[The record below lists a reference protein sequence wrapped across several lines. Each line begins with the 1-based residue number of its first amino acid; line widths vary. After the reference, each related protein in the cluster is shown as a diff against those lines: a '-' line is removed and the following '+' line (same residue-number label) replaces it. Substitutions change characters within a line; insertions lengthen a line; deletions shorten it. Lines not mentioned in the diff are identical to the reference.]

1 MNSHERLW
9 RTLGWSLVA
18 AGLTVSAPA
27 FSQDDDTA
35 AEFADE
41 VIEEIITTGS
51 KLRRDEFTSI
61 SPVQVIGGQDS
72 IKIGTVDAASMI
84 AESPFVFGTQLDGS
98 TNSGSTTGAVEGV
111 PASGPGSATV
121 SLRGLGAERTLLLV
135 NGRRLSP
142 SGVRGAPV
150 APDLNLIPSSMIDRI
165 EILTDGASSIYGADA
180 VAGVANIILRKEF
193 EGIEL
198 RAFGTSPEQSGGEET
213 LISFI
218 GGASNDNSNFT
229 VAAEYFNR
237 DHIMASDRTDWNSC
251 LLNIEVAPDGTTY
264 KHCEDGRP
272 DNAAFISS
280 AGFVY
285 YTPGSTD
292 LGIMDWSTSDG
303 SNLFLGRTGQG
314 VDEAGNLTG
323 SASETPYNLQQE
335 ELDTQ
340 LQGDVQRV
348 NLYLTG
354 KYELSS
360 SSSLYLEGS
369 YTQRQNQGIFTSE
382 QAFPAIPHMI
392 PQTDANGNV
401 IVEADDIP
409 WATDQND
416 PNEFLDD
423 DVTPNPMFGACDSTV
438 SATPVGAGAFPCAG
452 ILMTAAG
459 EPILV
464 DNPLNPFD
472 AERALPVYSLK
483 GLSQERTTD
492 IDNFRLVVG
501 VEGDFG
507 TGWFEDRGWFYDAF
521 VSLEENSGTSVQAG
535 MLEPNIR
542 ESIDTLH
549 MNTATGNLECGLPRT
564 AGGFGFLTP
573 AECVV
578 IDWFAPSLFDVDGS
592 QHVFATQAESDFVFG
607 NVINTTEIKQQHYS
621 GLISGELFDL
631 PAGPAAMAFGVEYRE
646 NSISSS
652 NDLVRSLGLSASEA
666 ADIEG
671 DTIGATWIADAY
683 AELEMP
689 LHDMFVINLSGRYT
703 EEKNFGDETTWSA
716 KAQFSP
722 VDWFRIRATAGT
734 TFRAPNLREQF
745 LAGQAG
751 VLAGGSDPCVVPA
764 TAVVGGVYDAA
775 SDPRSARVL
784 ANCIQ
789 DGTDPEALGLQA
801 NVLIPTNTGGSGDI
815 SAETSDSVTFGFV
828 FSQPWSDGFDLDFG
842 ITYFD
847 IEVNDTVEELDSA
860 TILTRCYND
869 EDNLASPFCSRVTR
883 AGVNPENNTV
893 GRVDASFVNLGLV
906 TSSGYDINVR
916 YVDDF
921 SVGNKF
927 WDLQATL
934 TATNYDEQL
943 QQIDD
948 DSPVNNLVGEAGSPE
963 WSWIARV
970 DLNTGNWGLTY
981 RARYIDG
988 FALDDED
995 ITQSTNRTRR
1005 DPCRIL
1011 GGPADCFDKHSG
1023 PSKIYHDLSATYVR
1037 DDWSMSL
1044 GVKNLFDNEPPLIT
1058 QGSGPSRFNYIVQ
1071 STYDLYGRRAFLNV
1085 QKNF

>member
-1 MNSHERLW
+1 MNSHARLW
-9 RTLGWSLVA
+9 RTLGWSFVA
-18 AGLTVSAPA
+18 AGLTVSGPV
-27 FSQDDDTA
+27 FSQEDDSA
-35 AEFADE
+35 AEAAE
-41 VIEEIITTGS
+41 AVVEEIVVTGS
-51 KLRRDEFTSI
+51 KLRRDEFSSI

-72 IKIGTVDAASMI
+72 VKIGTVDVTQMI

-98 TNSGSTTGAVEGV
+98 TNSGATTGAVEGV

-150 APDLNLIPSSMIDRI
+150 APDLNLIPSAMVDRI

-180 VAGVANIILRKEF
+180 VAGVANIILRTEF

-198 RAFGTSPEQSGGEET
+198 RAFGTAPEQGGGEET

-218 GGASNDNSNFT
+218 GGASNDRSNFT

-237 DHIMASDRTDWNSC
+237 DHIFASERTDWNEC
-251 LLNIEVAPDGTTY
+251 LKQIEVAPDGTEY
-264 KHCEDGRP
+264 SHCQSTAP

-280 AGFVY
+280 QGFIY

-292 LGIMDWSTSDG
+292 LDIMDWSTADAT
-303 SNLFLGRTGQG
+303 NLYLGRTEQG
-314 VDEAGNLTG
+314 VDLPGNLTG
-323 SASETPYNLQQE
+323 NASETPYNLQQE
-335 ELDTQ
+335 NLDTQ
-340 LQGDVQRV
+340 LQGDVQRI
-348 NLYLTG
+348 NLYMTG
-354 KYELSS
+354 NYELSATS
-360 SSSLYLEGS
+360 NLYLEGS
-369 YTQRQNQGIFTSE
+369 YTQRQNKGVFTSE
-382 QAFPAIPHMI
+382 QVFPAIPHEI
-392 PQTDANGNV
+392 FQTNVDGN
-401 IVEADDIP
+401 IVVD
-409 WATDQND
+409 
-416 PNEFLDD
+416 
-423 DVTPNPMFGACDSTV
+423 
-438 SATPVGAGAFPCAG
+438 GAGV
-452 ILMTAAG
+452 
-459 EPILV
+459 PIMV

-472 AERALPVYSLK
+472 AERALPVYSMK
-483 GLSQERTTD
+483 GLSQERVTD
-492 IDNFRLVVG
+492 IDNFRLVAG

-507 TGWFEDRGWFYDAF
+507 MGWFSDRGWFYDAF
-521 VSLEENSGTSVQAG
+521 VSLEENSGTSIQAG
-535 MLEPNIR
+535 MLEPHIR

-549 MNTATGNLECGLPRT
+549 VNAAGDLECGLPRT

-621 GLISGELFDL
+621 GLITGEIFDM
-631 PAGPAAMAFGVEYRE
+631 PAGPAAMAFGVEYRV
-646 NSISSS
+646 NSINSA
-652 NDLVRSLGLSASEA
+652 NDLVRSLGLSASESS
-666 ADIEG
+666 DVEG
-671 DTIGATWIADAY
+671 DTIGSTWIADAY
-683 AELEMP
+683 AEIEFP
-689 LHDMFVINLSGRYT
+689 IHDTFTLNLSGRYT
-703 EEKNFGDETTWSA
+703 EEKNFGDETTWSV
-716 KAQFSP
+716 KAQFAP
-722 VDWFRIRATAGT
+722 VDWFKVRATAGT

-751 VLAGGSDPCVVPA
+751 VLAGNLDPCVVPA
-764 TAVVGGVYDAA
+764 DAVTGGVYDAN

-801 NVLIPTNTGGSGDI
+801 NVLIPTNTGGSDDI
-815 SAETSDSVTFGFV
+815 LAETSDSITAGFV
-828 FSQPWSDGFDLDFG
+828 FSQPWADGFDFDIG

-847 IEVNDTVEELDSA
+847 IEVNDTVEELDSE

-906 TSSGYDINVR
+906 TSTGYDINVR
-916 YVDDF
+916 YADDF

-934 TATNYDEQL
+934 TATKYEDQL
-943 QQIDD
+943 QQIDEE
-948 DSPVNNLVGEAGSPE
+948 SRINNRVGEAGFAE
-963 WSWIARV
+963 LSWIARV
-970 DLNTGNWGLTY
+970 DLTTGNWGFTW

-988 FALDDED
+988 FEQDEED
-995 ITQSTNRTRR
+995 IVQSTNLSRR
-1005 DPCRIL
+1005 DPCRTL
-1011 GGPADCFDKHSG
+1011 GGPADCFDKHFG
-1023 PSKIYHDLSATYVR
+1023 PSKIYHDLSATYQV
-1037 DDWSMSL
+1037 DDWTVSL
-1044 GVKNLFDNEPPLIT
+1044 GVKNMFDNSPPLIT
-1058 QGSGPSRFNYIVQ
+1058 QGSGPSRFNYVVQ
-1071 STYDLYGRRAFLNV
+1071 STYDLYGRRAFLNL
-1085 QKNF
+1085 QKSF